1 MFLPGLI
8 VAGSTASSVAM
19 TVVRVAL
26 ALVMGTFQVIS
37 GNLNIFKYFIFAI
50 SELPYFAIFFD
61 KKPVSVHWN
70 GVGAMV

>member
-37 GNLNIFKYFIFAI
+37 GN
-50 SELPYFAIFFD
+50 
-61 KKPVSVHWN
+61 
-70 GVGAMV
+70 